1 MEILKFEEVEY
12 LERDTNH
19 PVFSGEVPS
28 EIGKGGLMFITIG
41 NKTYTTE
48 INPATGKWSWEPPE
62 LIEDGNYN
70 MAFQTMDKAGNPSI
84 PTLRTLIVDT
94 TPPLVP
100 ELILMYDDQG
110 QETGMLKSGD
120 ITDDRRPT
128 LTGFAQKNT
137 IVYLKDG
144 DRIIGSTK
152 VDDNGVWTLEPM
164 EDLSN
169 GKHNLTLQAKELFA
183 KKERIS
189 EISTPFE
196 LIIEGNPVSSPI
208 ISGITDNVGTLQGA
222 IDNGGVTDDQHP
234 TVNGTAEPGNIIT
247 LYIDGKGVG
256 STRADANGLWSI
268 TTASSLLDGVH
279 NIHAVASNDEGENS
293 EASSDWNIL
302 VDTIISKPV
311 INSVY
316 DDAGQNHGNI
326 SNGGK
331 TDDVRPT
338 LSGTAEKGSVVV
350 IYDGQNVVG
359 SVISDIN
366 NNWIFTP
373 SIDLKNGEHQFHVIA
388 TDEAGNISQPSDK
401 WSVNVTPDTIIKTL
415 NEDFESKSEGTVA
428 IGTHFNG
435 FKLISDSGFGTP
447 HISTLYGSKTLTLN
461 RSYSND
467 NGWTASRTKFE
478 FDNEVT
484 EFSMDVLSVNGANAV
499 VVRYLDAAG
508 KVLYSEYFSGPNIG
522 TSYNT
527 SRYSG
532 APVKFFEVEAIRENG
547 GICLDNI
554 KMTAAIPANDIH
566 VNNQILDFDDSIVNL
581 AGEFISEKIDAD
593 FSHNEVRQFDLRV
606 NIDDVLTRGTV
617 SKFIDDGK
625 NQVLISGN
633 ETQKIE
639 LSNLLKDGTDLNDW
653 TKAAGTITI
662 AGEQYKVYQHSGN
675 VDTEVIVQQGIIV
688 ELNNY

>member
-1 MEILKFEEVEY
+1 MEILKIEEVKY

-28 EIGKGGLMFITIG
+28 EIGKGGLMFITLG

-48 INPATGKWSWEPPE
+48 INPANGKWSWVPPE
-62 LIEDGNYN
+62 PLEDGNYN
-70 MAFQTMDKAGNPSI
+70 IAFQTMDKAGNPSI

-94 TPPLVP
+94 TPPSVP

-110 QETGMLKSGD
+110 EETGMLKSGD

-137 IVYLKDG
+137 TVYLKDG
-144 DRIIGSTK
+144 DNIIGSAIA
-152 VDDNGVWTLEPM
+152 DNNGVWTIEP
-164 EDLSN
+164 EVDLSK
-169 GKHNLTLQAKELFA
+169 GKHNLTLQAREVFA
-183 KKERIS
+183 GKERIS

-196 LIIEGNPVSSPI
+196 LIIDGNPVSAPI
-208 ISGITDNVGTLQGA
+208 ISGIIDNVGTLQGA
-222 IDNGGVTDDQHP
+222 IDNGGITNDQHP
-234 TVNGTAEPGNIIT
+234 TVNGTAEPENIIT
-247 LYIDGKGVG
+247 LYIDGKVVG

-279 NIHAVASNDEGENS
+279 SIHAVASNDEGEIS

-316 DDAGQNHGNI
+316 DDAGQNQGNI

-359 SVISDIN
+359 SVTSDIN
-366 NNWIFTP
+366 NKWTFTP
-373 SIDLKNGEHQFHVIA
+373 LINLKNGEHQFQVIA

-415 NEDFESKSEGTVA
+415 NEDFESKSESTVT

-435 FKLISDSGFGTP
+435 FKLINDSGHGTP
-447 HISTLYGSKTLTLN
+447 HITTFYGSKTLALN

-467 NGWTASRTKFE
+467 NGWTTSRTKFE

-484 EFSMDVLSVNGANAV
+484 NFSMDVLSVNGPNAV
-499 VVRYLDAAG
+499 VIRYLDAAG
-508 KVLYSEYFSGPNIG
+508 KILYSEYLSGPNVG
-522 TSYNT
+522 TSRNT
-527 SRYSG
+527 SHYSG
-532 APVKFFEVEAIRENG
+532 SPVKFFEVEALNENSG
-547 GICLDNI
+547 VYLDNI
-554 KMTAAIPANDIH
+554 KMTAVIHANDINA
-566 VNNQILDFDDSIVNL
+566 NNQVLDFDDSIIDL
-581 AGEFISEKIDAD
+581 AGEFISKKTGAD
-593 FSHNEVRQFDLRV
+593 FAHNEVRQFDLSI
-606 NIDDVLTRGTV
+606 NIDDVLARGTI

-662 AGEQYKVYQHSGN
+662 AGEQYEVYQHSGN
-675 VDTEVIVQQGIIV
+675 IDTEVIVQQGIIV